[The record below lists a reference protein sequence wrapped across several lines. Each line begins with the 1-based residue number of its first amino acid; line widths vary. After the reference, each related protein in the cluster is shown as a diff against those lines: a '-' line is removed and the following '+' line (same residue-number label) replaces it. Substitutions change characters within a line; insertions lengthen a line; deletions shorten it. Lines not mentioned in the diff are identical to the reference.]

1 MAHLLNFSFLLSFIC
16 KVLADT
22 FRAFLKDR
30 VDETVVD
37 AVFLSTVIS
46 DILQV
51 FVIYYFVM
59 NVGALKV
66 RFLSESEEDYTN
78 RLHQH

>member
-30 VDETVVD
+30 VDERVMD
-37 AVFLSTVIS
+37 AVFLSTAIS
-46 DILQV
+46 DIVQV

-59 NVGALKV
+59 NVGTLKV
-66 RFLSESEEDYTN
+66 RFLSESEEDFAN
-78 RLHQH
+78 RLH

>member
-30 VDETVVD
+30 VDERVMD
-37 AVFLSTVIS
+37 SVFLSTAIS
-46 DILQV
+46 DIVQV

-59 NVGALKV
+59 NVGTLKV
-66 RFLSESEEDYTN
+66 RFLSESEEDYAN
-78 RLHQH
+78 RLH